1 MIFNKITKNLFKKK
15 NLFTKDYIILIL
27 LFVFFSISIDFFRKS
42 YFVISLDHDS
52 RQSKLAYDHCTATGT
67 GYIFY
72 IKKKFNLNK
81 SPKIMN
87 YGGTAKSPPQI
98 WIFNTNQAKNENK
111 LIVLFNLDQNNKFRF
126 DFSNYNVE
134 DNYKNDC
141 LYLTKK

>member
-1 MIFNKITKNLFKKK
+1 MTFNKIVKNLFIKK

-27 LFVFFSISIDFFRKS
+27 LFVIFTLSIDLFRKS

-52 RQSKLAYDHCTATGT
+52 RQSKLAYDYCESTGT

-72 IKKKFNLNK
+72 IKKKFNLK
-81 SPKIMN
+81 KLPSIVN
-87 YGGTAKSPPQI
+87 YGGNKLAPPQN
-98 WIFNTNQAKNENK
+98 WIFNTNHMQDENK
-111 LIVLFNLDQNNKFRF
+111 LILLFNLDKNNQFRF
-126 DFSNYNVE
+126 DFNNFNIK